1 MAATDDTLT
10 TDRRATAAPAVGG
23 TDTGRD
29 PERGLGWVAF
39 AGSMLM
45 LVGTIN
51 FIYGIAAISNSKFFV
66 GNTTYVIGNLNTW
79 GWVMLCL
86 GTIQLLAGGG
96 IFAGNQL
103 SRWIGILAAG
113 GNAVAQLLFISAAP
127 FLALSLFTVD
137 ILVIY
142 GLIAYGHKRPQEL

>member
-1 MAATDDTLT
+1 MAVTDGAPT
-10 TDRRATAAPAVGG
+10 TDRASTAASAPVGA
-23 TDTGRD
+23 DAGRD
-29 PERGLGWVAF
+29 PDRGLGWVAF

-66 GNTTYVIGNLNTW
+66 GNATYVIGDLNTW
-79 GWVMLCL
+79 GWVILCL
-86 GTIQLLAGGG
+86 GVIQLLAGAG

-127 FLALSLFTVD
+127 LLALTLFTID
-137 ILVIY
+137 ILVLY
-142 GLIAYGHKRPQEL
+142 GLIAYGYKRTQRV

>member
-1 MAATDDTLT
+1 MLDTDGTLS
-10 TDRRATAAPAVGG
+10 TDRRATAAPAAVGA
-23 TDTGRD
+23 DVGRD
-29 PERGLGWVAF
+29 PDRGFGWVAF
-39 AGSMLM
+39 AGSMLI

-79 GWVMLCL
+79 GWVMVVL

-103 SRWIGILAAG
+103 SRWIGILTAG
-113 GNAVAQLLFISAAP
+113 ANAIAQLLFISGAP
-127 FLALSLFTVD
+127 FLALSLFTID
-137 ILVIY
+137 ILVLY
-142 GLIAYGHKRPQEL
+142 GLIAYGYKRTPSV

>member
-1 MAATDDTLT
+1 MAGTDRTLT
-10 TDRRATAAPAVGG
+10 TEPRASTVPVG
-23 TDTGRD
+23 TSAGRD
-29 PERGLGWVAF
+29 PDRGYGWVAF

-66 GNTTYVIGNLNTW
+66 ANTTYVIGDLNTW

-96 IFAGNQL
+96 IFAGSQL
-103 SRWIGILAAG
+103 SRWIGVLAAG

-127 FLALSLFTVD
+127 FLALSLFTID

-142 GLIAYGHKRPQEL
+142 GLIAYGHKRPQDA